1 MKLKLIKY
9 FFSVMILCNTV
20 IAQDLLT
27 VNDAIKI
34 GLEKNY
40 SVLIVKNN
48 QEIAKAQNN
57 FGNAGMSPTVS
68 LNAGLNAANLN
79 SHQEF
84 NTGVIQ
90 DRSGAK
96 SNNVAASIN
105 ANWTVFDGLRMF
117 AIKKRLDLNE
127 DLSAIQLKQQMEN
140 TIYDIIVNYYEIIR
154 INELIKA

>member
-1 MKLKLIKY
+1 MMKLFKY
-9 FFSVMILCNTV
+9 FFIVAIFCNAI

-57 FGNAGMSPTVS
+57 FGNSGMSPTVS
-68 LNAGLNAANLN
+68 LNGGLNAATLD

-84 NTGVIQ
+84 NTGVVQ

-96 SNNVAASIN
+96 SNNFAASP
-105 ANWTVFDGLRMF
+105 
-117 AIKKRLDLNE
+117 
-127 DLSAIQLKQQMEN
+127 
-140 TIYDIIVNYYEIIR
+140 
-154 INELIKA
+154 

>member
-1 MKLKLIKY
+1 MVKN
-9 FFSVMILCNTV
+9 FV
-20 IAQDLLT
+20 IVVVFALLVSGYNSYAQDLLT

-84 NTGVIQ
+84 NTGVVQ
-90 DRSGAK
+90 DRAGA
-96 SNNVAASIN
+96 NQI
-105 ANWTVFDGLRMF
+105 TLPP
-117 AIKKRLDLNE
+117 
-127 DLSAIQLKQQMEN
+127 Q
-140 TIYDIIVNYYEIIR
+140 
-154 INELIKA
+154 

>member
-1 MKLKLIKY
+1 MKLFKY
-9 FFSVMILCNTV
+9 FFIVFGFCNCIV
-20 IAQDLLT
+20 AQDLLT

-68 LNAGLNAANLN
+68 LNAGLNAASLN

-84 NTGVIQ
+84 NTGVVQ
-90 DRSGAK
+90 DRTGAK
-96 SNNVAASIN
+96 TNNIAASVN
-105 ANWTVFDGLRMF
+105 ANWMIFDGLRMF
-117 AIKKRLDLNE
+117 AFCHAVKTTNGKHGLR
-127 DLSAIQLKQQMEN
+127 
-140 TIYDIIVNYYEIIR
+140 YYCK
-154 INELIKA
+154 LL